1 MNEQIQDRVDRY
13 LRDEMTDKERSEFE
27 NQLTEDVD
35 LQEAYEFTIQVQEAL
50 KSHREKME
58 MMRQWDK
65 EDHETTEKER
75 MHRIFRNRVI
85 GGLLVAAVLVVG
97 VFLFYP
103 RQVEMPPLE
112 KDGFE
117 VYRSGGNLT
126 QIVDMIQAGKYSEAL
141 TQIENKEK
149 EFVQIPLDSLSS
161 LSDEERER
169 AEYEAEVMRQETD
182 HLKWLKVYALMGLD
196 RREEALLL
204 LDELRNRNGVYR
216 HLADSLFSLM
226 K

>member
-13 LRDEMTDKERSEFE
+13 LRGEMTDKERSEFE
-27 NQLTEDVD
+27 NQLKEDVD
-35 LQEAYEFTIQVQEAL
+35 LLEAYEFTIQVQEAL
-50 KSHREKME
+50 KSHREKTE
-58 MMRQWDK
+58 MMRQWDM

-126 QIVDMIQAGKYSEAL
+126 QIVDLIQAGKYSEAL